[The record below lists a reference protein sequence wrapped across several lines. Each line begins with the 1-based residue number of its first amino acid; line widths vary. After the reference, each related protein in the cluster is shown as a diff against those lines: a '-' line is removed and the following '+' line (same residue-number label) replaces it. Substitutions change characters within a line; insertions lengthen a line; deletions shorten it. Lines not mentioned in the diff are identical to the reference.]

1 MLFKC
6 QSQKKGTVRK
16 YNGRVSLR
24 SATTAG
30 AGTNTSTSVS
40 TTTGSAAARGIG
52 PPSSVTGPSRPK
64 QPTNGSI
71 RQANLAPSTTRA
83 RVAHHHYQ
91 HSQQQQQQNQ
101 QNKPSA
107 QQRGSAS
114 ARALLSKGGPG
125 ESLRRSDDLAGQRSA
140 SGSAQD
146 LCDNSNDSGLGFEE
160 RQQQLSKATAWSGSP
175 SSVGG
180 EEDTKRRKMDMK
192 LESEDANFAFPD
204 LVQGGQSN
212 EIKSRANGIVTGGG
226 RANAAGGGVN
236 GSVGRVIGP
245 AGGVHRPR
253 PGLGTLS
260 KRSLASGHQGP
271 VTLNT
276 QLSNVSRNGKVQL
289 QIICQPEQQHRA
301 RYQTEGSRGAVKDRT
316 GNGFPI
322 VRLVGYDKPV
332 TLQVFIGTDLG
343 RVVPHMFYQAC
354 RVSGKNST
362 PCTERKVDGTIV
374 IEVDMDPLKD
384 MLVTCD
390 CVGILKER
398 NVDVEHRFPHEA
410 GILQGRSKKKSTRCR
425 MVFRASI
432 THDDG
437 ATETLQ
443 ICSQPIV
450 CTQPPG
456 IPEIC
461 KKSLTSC
468 PCTGGLELFILGKNF
483 LKDTRV
489 VFQLDGDELANS
501 LEPHW
506 ECTVVPDKEFLQQTH
521 LVCVV
526 PPYRRQDLDPAE
538 TIGIKLYAISSG
550 KTSEPHAFVYT
561 AASAPPAPSLGKLDG
576 ATVSL
581 VTTNSNDAILA
592 PKLPPKPLVVPNQ
605 VATADLL
612 PVSVG
617 STNFLGAIQSTTVAA
632 ANTVASEVLKNEP
645 SPPPV
650 SVPTPVTP
658 VMLWSSQ
665 QPTGPPGPV
674 DVMMPPPNSIVAG
687 SLMGRRPS
695 AGIQLIMPDNLK
707 TEVLDENSESSLMGE
722 NSLPGMPN
730 GPTATSSG
738 GLEHLVS
745 ENSRDAS
752 QAGLLR
758 STVTT
763 NGSPVQDGLL
773 GVVDLMRGQH
783 PMALVPQQSAFAGL
797 QEASQVKVLSPHR
810 INKDNGPILG
820 SDASLTNSM
829 QNTGVVD
836 LRMKHHQSEFNGIG
850 NGSLGSFAITPA
862 DQPLPAQTGQSIEKY
877 LNQIESTPKKP
888 EEANFVR
895 ASIIATGQ
903 QQQQQQQQQQPTSLL
918 ASASAAVPLDNL
930 VDNHQI
936 VSPLGAANSSPNT
949 MISQV
954 TSDTIVSPQQA
965 TSSPALPVKNMLL
978 EALMPTTS
986 ISPLSVESNSS
997 VVANVS
1003 AVQVQDPSQDNSLL
1017 KSINTALLPSMQDSS
1032 VTAVGAAATSV
1043 NPNVSVTSHNTL
1055 QVTANEVIPSAV
1067 ATMALVQ
1074 DTVSI
1079 QQQVQQVEQVVA
1091 QAAQQVEQVVAQ
1103 AQQQAVQAV
1112 QQAQQQVVHQVVAH
1126 AQAVQMAVK
1135 NAQTVAPTEPEV
1147 QQVMQ
1152 QVTHEVVQQAVQQAT
1167 HEVVQQVQA
1176 VQQAVQQAQAAQ
1188 AMQQAVQQ
1196 DISSM
1201 LNQPAGF
1208 VAEASSA
1215 LASGASQEP
1224 SQQRLTN
1231 EAEMAINSVITNATQ
1246 DIINNTK
1253 PITTTTAHAIIATK
1267 NILNSVATESAKL
1280 MNSAMEGIL
1289 PKSPTASQTIV
1300 EQVACKSPTIG
1311 SMQMQA
1317 APNDRAALVGQQP
1330 VPMQQQPTE
1339 PQPQVVPQINA
1350 VVRRADG
1357 NPNGMISQE
1366 LMTDHDLLNY
1376 LNSGCFDPQSGFL
1389 I

>member
-1 MLFKC
+1 MAPHLW
-6 QSQKKGTVRK
+6 KKSEPKRANCSIAFYEGIEDTRDMQLLQ
-16 YNGRVSLR
+16 RCSR
-24 SATTAG
+24 SSYIG
-30 AGTNTSTSVS
+30 DYYRNGTNTSTSVS

-797 QEASQVKVLSPHR
+797 QEASQ
-810 INKDNGPILG
+810 
-820 SDASLTNSM
+820 
-829 QNTGVVD
+829 
-836 LRMKHHQSEFNGIG
+836 
-850 NGSLGSFAITPA
+850 
-862 DQPLPAQTGQSIEKY
+862 
-877 LNQIESTPKKP
+877 
-888 EEANFVR
+888 EANFVR